1 MTEETGPVT
10 PPNAWRRLLA
20 EIFADAEDHGLGTWG
35 PTFTATPGKTEE
47 AANFIESRAALLAES
62 RLGS

>member
-1 MTEETGPVT
+1 MADETRSDM
-10 PPNAWRRLLA
+10 PPNPWRRILA

-35 PTFTATPGKTEE
+35 VTFDAAPGKTEA
-47 AANFIESRAALLAES
+47 AANFIESRAALLAEN